1 MPETEG
7 KPILLLVDGHSLAFR
22 SFYAFAKGGEGGLE
36 NIRDPELH
44 KREHM
49 KLMEKYPD
57 FVYIHN
63 ENMKPWGK
71 HGKKLDFTFV
81 EFRYKLKDAYESS
94 KTIKHD
100 FF

>member
-1 MPETEG
+1 
-7 KPILLLVDGHSLAFR
+7 
-22 SFYAFAKGGEGGLE
+22 
-36 NIRDPELH
+36 
-44 KREHM
+44 
-49 KLMEKYPD
+49 
-57 FVYIHN
+57 
-63 ENMKPWGK
+63 MKPWGK